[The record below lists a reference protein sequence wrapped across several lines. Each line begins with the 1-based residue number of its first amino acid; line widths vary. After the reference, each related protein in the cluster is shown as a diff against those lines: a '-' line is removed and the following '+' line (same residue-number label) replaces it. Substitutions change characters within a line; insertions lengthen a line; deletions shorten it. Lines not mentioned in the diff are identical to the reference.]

1 MSGNYTE
8 ETRPLWR
15 LLKQEGF
22 QFVVVFVNHGRIIQ
36 LLQDDIAARF
46 SYQPL
51 QVLDAASLDYET
63 FMDEYRKFKKGIL
76 LLANFEQVLSRFFK
90 VQEKEIGEKE
100 SEEKRKKGLL
110 AGMNLRRDLLMEFPI
125 TLILTVGP
133 YGVEKKARPLMDAM
147 PDLWSVRSLVL
158 DLKVKVGA
166 GEFEDWV
173 AMRHARIFEPS
184 GEIISTLGGRTEQGK
199 LTEITR
205 LEEEFRQLEGASATR
220 QLTILEQLIQLYR
233 DVSQPEKVQAYSQ
246 LRNDLAHGKNT
257 PAVSGKNI
265 VIDSQFHA
273 GGNIHVGDMVM
284 GDKIE
289 RQINQGAGSTYIEN
303 QTVHHVRDRQ
313 ARILTNSPAQP
324 STFEGRTED
333 LDRIRTLLNTSGAS
347 VILLHAEG
355 GMGKTSLAAHYWAN
369 FAKDYKNMAWLYV
382 QGQAE
387 VSLLGLERKLDL
399 APDPKVDA
407 DTRLH
412 NLLAALGNL
421 GAPSLLVLDDL
432 NDEGQLSRMV
442 ARLSTLNNFDVLITS
457 RCEPLHGQKS
467 LKLLPLKEDLA
478 LEVMKKNYPAF
489 QERERP
495 YFHQVYHAIG
505 GNTLVIELF
514 GKMLGRLNRYEVQY
528 PLDQLVADLK
538 EGGLFS
544 IRSIEVATLA
554 GASQE
559 YEKADALTVIRKLYG
574 SERMRQILD
583 TRGQFLLSNLALLP
597 SDGGDPVLLKKL
609 IVALSDFDFNFENSL
624 DDLCA
629 IGWVEFD
636 PGSRRITMSPVV
648 QEIIR
653 ERQSER
659 LLVDS
664 LGLVASLKN
673 GIGRGIATVQM
684 AESAFDEIRRLVSYG
699 ESVCHHLREKAD
711 LEIARLN
718 EGLARYYF
726 DVGDLNAAQRAAER
740 MVTTGKSVVSQAQPK
755 DPDPIDMLATGTDML
770 GRIAFDQGKLH
781 EAINRFNESKFYN
794 EWLVKNRPDIRA
806 YQVGV
811 AISQMHMGEV
821 FYLMRNYDVAL
832 RWFQDSLDTRKK
844 IMRSPG
850 AGLSEKAGLAVS
862 SEKLGDVNVRTGD
875 YSNALKYYRE
885 ELRLYQELSDA
896 IPSNLDFQTGIGS
909 AFFRLGNV
917 LFRQDQFGCA
927 MIYFDVFHQYMGRIV
942 EANPYNVDNQAGF
955 ALSFLKV
962 GAMLAEKVERKTV
975 ALEKVRQAV
984 SLLQKVVE
992 KVPSVIRYRL
1002 NLEDGKRLLHQL
1014 ETNVS

>member
-22 QFVVVFVNHGRIIQ
+22 QFVVVFINHGRIIQ

-46 SYQPL
+46 SDQPL
-51 QVLDAASLDYET
+51 QVLDAANLDYET
-63 FMDEYRKFKKGIL
+63 FMGEYRRFEKGIL
-76 LLANFEQVLSRFFK
+76 LLENFEQVLSRFYR

-110 AGMNLRRDLLMEFPI
+110 AGMNLRRDLLMESPI

-133 YGVEKKARPLMDAM
+133 YGVVKKARPLMDAM

-173 AMRHARIFEPS
+173 ATRHARIFEPS
-184 GEIISTLGGRTEQGK
+184 GETISTLGGGTEQGK
-199 LTEITR
+199 LAEITR
-205 LEEEFRQLEGASATR
+205 LEEAFRQLEGASATR

-233 DVSQPEKVQAYSQ
+233 DVSQPEKVQAYRQ
-246 LRNDLAHGKNT
+246 LRNALAHGVNVPT
-257 PAVSGKNI
+257 VSGKNI
-265 VIDSQFHA
+265 VMDSQLHA
-273 GGNIHVGDMVM
+273 GGNIHVVDMAM

-289 RQINQGAGSTYIEN
+289 RQINQGAGGTYIEN

-333 LDRIRTLLNTSGAS
+333 LDRIRTILNTAGAS
-347 VILLHAEG
+347 VVLLHAEG
-355 GMGKTSLAAHYWAN
+355 GMGKTSLAAHYWAK

-382 QGQAE
+382 QDQAE
-387 VSLLGLERKLDL
+387 VFLLGLERELDL
-399 APDPKVDA
+399 ARDPKADA

-442 ARLSTLNNFDVLITS
+442 ARLSTLNNFHVLITS
-457 RCEPLHGQKS
+457 RCEPLQGQKS
-467 LKLLPLKEDLA
+467 LKVLPLKEDLA

-489 QERERP
+489 QERERH
-495 YFHQVYHAIG
+495 YFHQVYRAIG

-528 PLDQLVADLK
+528 PLDQLVADLQD
-538 EGGLFS
+538 GGLFS
-544 IRSIEVATLA
+544 IRSTEVTTLA

-559 YEKADALTVIRKLYG
+559 YEKADVLTVIRELYG
-574 SERMRQILD
+574 SKRMRQILD
-583 TRGQFLLSNLALLP
+583 THGQFLLSNLALLP
-597 SDGGDPVLLKKL
+597 SDGGSSVLLKKL
-609 IVALSDFDFNFENSL
+609 IVELHDSSFDFEDSL

-636 PGSRRITMSPVV
+636 PTSRSITMSPVV

-659 LLVDS
+659 LLADS
-664 LGLVASLKN
+664 LGLVASLKE
-673 GIGRGIATVQM
+673 GIGRGIGTVQM
-684 AESAFDEIRRLVSYG
+684 TDFAFAEIRRLVSYG
-699 ESVCHHLREKAD
+699 ESVCHYLREKAD

-726 DVGDLNAAQRAAER
+726 DVGDLDAAQRAAER
-740 MVTTGKSVVSQAQPK
+740 MVMTGETARKAQPT
-755 DPDPIDMLATGTDML
+755 DPNPIDMLATGTDML

-781 EAINRFNESKFYN
+781 EAINRFTESKFYN
-794 EWLVKNRPDIRA
+794 EVLVKNLPDIRA

-832 RWFQDSLDTRKK
+832 RWFQDSLHTRKK
-844 IMRSPG
+844 IMGSPG

-862 SEKLGDVNVRTGD
+862 SEKLGDVYVRTGD

-885 ELRLYQELSDA
+885 ELSLYQELSDA
-896 IPSNLDFQTGIGS
+896 IPSNLDFQTGMGS
-909 AFFRLGNV
+909 AFFRLGDA
-917 LFRQDQFGCA
+917 LFQLDQFGCA
-927 MIYFDVFHQYMGRIV
+927 MIHFGVFNQYMGRIV
-942 EANPYNVDNQAGF
+942 EANPYNLDSQAGF

-962 GAMLAEKVERKTV
+962 GAMLSEKVERKAV

-984 SLLQKVVE
+984 SMLQEVVG
-992 KVPSVIRYRL
+992 KAPSVMRYRL
-1002 NLEDGKRLLHQL
+1002 NLEDGKRLLHKL
-1014 ETNVS
+1014 VSRQP